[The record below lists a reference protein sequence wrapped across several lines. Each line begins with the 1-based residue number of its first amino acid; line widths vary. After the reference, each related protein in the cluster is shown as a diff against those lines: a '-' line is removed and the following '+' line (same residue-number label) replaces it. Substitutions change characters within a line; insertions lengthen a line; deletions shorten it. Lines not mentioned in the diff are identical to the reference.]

1 VGALMVV
8 LERVLAL
15 GGREARGPELG
26 VHWVEGSE
34 IKLTFF
40 LLVFIL
46 ILITSQEKKEK
57 LNERKNAS
65 LPI

>member
-1 VGALMVV
+1 MVV

-26 VHWVEGSE
+26 VHWIEGSE
-34 IKLTFF
+34 IKLTFFF

-57 LNERKNAS
+57 LNERKKAS
-65 LPI
+65 LRI